1 MKDPAARNG
10 QPRSNIGYWI
20 TYKKTNPL
28 NNLALARCIN
38 LPTNYIF
45 NFKLA
50 NILHYFFT
58 FHSKLVKCS
67 A

>member
-38 LPTNYIF
+38 LPM
-45 NFKLA
+45 KL
-50 NILHYFFT
+50 HF
-58 FHSKLVKCS
+58 
-67 A
+67 